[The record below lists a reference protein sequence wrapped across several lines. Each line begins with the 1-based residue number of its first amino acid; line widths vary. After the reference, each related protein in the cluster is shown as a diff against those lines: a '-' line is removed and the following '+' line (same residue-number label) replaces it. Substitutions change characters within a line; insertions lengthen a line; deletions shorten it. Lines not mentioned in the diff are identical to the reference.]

1 MSDINHD
8 MVHDLEEFQEKQELR
23 EKNIKDI
30 DATVLAYC
38 KNYNNPVNSVREFVI
53 GLEDQLVND
62 LWNKRQERSKKAK
75 EAHKKKTAGAPQQ
88 QNEGKQQN
96 KNKQPNNN
104 NQQKFQ
110 H

>member
-8 MVHDLEEFQEKQELR
+8 MVHDLEEFQEKQELK

-38 KNYNNPVNSVREFVI
+38 KNYTSSVNNVSEFVL

-62 LWNKRQERSKKAK
+62 LWNKRKERSKKAK
-75 EAHKKKTAGAPQQ
+75 EAHKKKKADASQQ
-88 QNEGKQQN
+88 QKQQN
-96 KNKQPNNN
+96 KNKQQSNN

-110 H
+110 Q